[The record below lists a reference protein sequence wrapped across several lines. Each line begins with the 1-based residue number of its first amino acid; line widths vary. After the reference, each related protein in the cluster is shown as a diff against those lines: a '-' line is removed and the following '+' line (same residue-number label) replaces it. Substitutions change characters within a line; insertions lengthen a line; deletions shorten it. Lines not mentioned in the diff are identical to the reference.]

1 MYHNYDVGRLPNSL
15 GEKLEFS
22 KLTADPWKNFA
33 LIYAKLCLWELLPP
47 ESYESIWLLCE
58 IAKTVVQP
66 ALTNADISRLDCL
79 INLTTSV
86 GFERNYGR
94 FEVSINYHM
103 ALHIPD
109 MIKDFGPPHSFWCF
123 SFERMNGVLSGLPN
137 SYQHIELELFTK
149 FLKDVDIGS
158 VLPPDPL
165 VTSWPHLE
173 DILPV
178 EREVPS
184 LAVHPSLLN
193 FRIKSMFATYAQDRY
208 DLQRSI
214 NKGDI
219 TVLGFE

>member
-1 MYHNYDVGRLPNSL
+1 M
-15 GEKLEFS
+15 
-22 KLTADPWKNFA
+22 
-33 LIYAKLCLWELLPP
+33 LPP
-47 ESYESIWLLCE
+47 ESYESIRLLCE
-58 IAKTVVQP
+58 IVKIIVQP

-79 INLTTSV
+79 IKSHHQC
-86 GFERNYGR
+86 FEKICGR
-94 FEVSINYHM
+94 FEVSINYHT

-123 SFERMNGVLSGLPN
+123 SFVRMNGVLSGLPN
-137 SYQHIELELFTK
+137 SNHHIEQELFTK

-165 VTSWPHLE
+165 VTRWPHLD

-193 FRIKSMFATYAQDRY
+193 FRIKSMFATYAQNRY
-208 DLQRSI
+208 DLQQSI
-214 NKGDI
+214 DKGDI
-219 TVLGFE
+219 TVLGFEWKVEYLPP